1 MSDLFPEYPFEY
13 YFLDEDFK
21 RFYQKEER
29 LSQMISILTYLGIFI
44 SCLGLWGLSS
54 LSTKQRVKEIG
65 IRKIWG
71 ASVSGIILLLSKEFT
86 KWVVTAN
93 IIAWP
98 IGYFIVRNWLQNF
111 ASRTKVTLDI
121 FIISALV
128 ALAVAWITVSLQTRK
143 AAQAN
148 PAESLRYE

>member
-1 MSDLFPEYPFEY
+1 
-13 YFLDEDFK
+13 
-21 RFYQKEER
+21 
-29 LSQMISILTYLGIFI
+29 
-44 SCLGLWGLSS
+44 
-54 LSTKQRVKEIG
+54 
-65 IRKIWG
+65 
-71 ASVSGIILLLSKEFT
+71 
-86 KWVVTAN
+86 VVAAN

-121 FIISALV
+121 FLISALV

-143 AAQAN
+143 AAQSN